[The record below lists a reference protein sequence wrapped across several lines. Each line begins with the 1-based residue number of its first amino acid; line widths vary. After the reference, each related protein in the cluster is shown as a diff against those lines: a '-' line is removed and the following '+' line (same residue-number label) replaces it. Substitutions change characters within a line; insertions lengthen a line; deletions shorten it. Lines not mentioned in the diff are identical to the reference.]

1 MHLFDTDT
9 SPTHLIA
16 HTCTAIDTCTVEDGP
31 IDIPRPTVHATPK
44 QTTPRLQHENPPP
57 YITTP
62 LGIHVNVGEGAFE
75 TRAYGIFVVNV
86 NFKASSKD
94 LREHFGRAGRI
105 TECLLQRHRST
116 SRVKG
121 NATLQFASPENIR
134 KAVEMFDGE
143 PFMGRRLRVRLD
155 RVFAVS
161 NPPPTPKP
169 RVDGGVG
176 EGDIL
181 RRSAGEDGPVIVDG
195 SRLCHGVEWNDERE
209 TG

>member
-16 HTCTAIDTCTVEDGP
+16 HTCTAIDIYTVEDGP
-31 IDIPRPTVHATPK
+31 IEIPRPTIYATPK
-44 QTTPRLQHENPPP
+44 QTTTSPRRENPPP

-62 LGIHVNVGEGAFE
+62 LGIHVNVGEGAFG
-75 TRAYGIFVVNV
+75 TRAHGIFVANV

-105 TECLLQRHRST
+105 TECLLHRHRST
-116 SRVKG
+116 GRVKG
-121 NATLQFASPENIR
+121 NATLRYASPENMK

-143 PFMGRRLRVRLD
+143 PFIGRRLRVRLD

-161 NPPPTPKP
+161 NPPPEVSPQM
-169 RVDGGVG
+169 DGGVG
-176 EGDIL
+176 EGNNL
-181 RRSAGEDGPVIVDG
+181 RQSTDEDGPVIVDG
-195 SRLCHGVEWNDERE
+195 SKSVSRSGL
-209 TG
+209 

>member
-75 TRAYGIFVVNV
+75 TRAYGVFVANV
-86 NFKASSKD
+86 NFKARSKD

-121 NATLQFASPENIR
+121 NATLQFASPENTR
-134 KAVEMFDGE
+134 KAVEMFDGG

-169 RVDGGVG
+169 RVGGEVG

-181 RRSAGEDGPVIVDG
+181 RRSAGEDRPVIVDG